1 MIEKLRYIFGKLR
14 YKFEKMFGQ
23 VTHYYAP
30 QSAEDI
36 GVLRA
41 NFKEK
46 LKDVINKDIINKRD
60 GRVARIST
68 VGRDK
73 IAGSIAL
80 RDSIDNGFEI
90 EEHFKA
96 GENIQELFEDSFYV
110 RSEQPKNESPNIV
123 AIHRY
128 SRFFQMNNKDA
139 EAWLTLKESD
149 EHGNRLY
156 SLELDKISLLLQAPA
171 HTKQA
176 QQGQSNLTKNRDV
189 DAKGILS
196 AIEKTDNHNP
206 TTKKQMSQEEYEK
219 FIKERKERAAEW
231 KNLQDEFRNSVGKKL
246 SEMNKN
252 SSETKANITQT
263 TQKPSVDGGI
273 DTNTSPRGPK
283 L

>member
-1 MIEKLRYIFGKLR
+1 MS
-14 YKFEKMFGQ
+14 Q
-23 VTHYYAP
+23 
-30 QSAEDI
+30 
-36 GVLRA
+36 
-41 NFKEK
+41 
-46 LKDVINKDIINKRD
+46 NKRD

-80 RDSIDNGFEI
+80 QDSIDNGFEI

-156 SLELDKISLLLQAPA
+156 SLELDKISPLLQAPA

-206 TTKKQMSQEEYEK
+206 TTKKQTSQAQKENPKKFSEMSEAEKQEFTEK
-219 FIKERKERAAEW
+219 RRKATAEW
-231 KNLQDEFRNSVGKKL
+231 KNLQDEFRNSAGKKL
-246 SEMNKN
+246 SEMGEN
-252 SSETKANITQT
+252 SSKTKTNITTT
-263 TQKPSVDGGI
+263 TQSVDGADI
-273 DTNTSPRGPK
+273 DTNTGPK
-283 L
+283 GPRL